1 MLNVINERVY
11 FDGTTCNFD
20 DEATLLREFAEKTVN
35 EFPQRLRDR
44 HNVPLKDIMI
54 YYNTIGVKYGLL
66 SVGVALYYFS
76 HKRFDDMLHG
86 DNPYLKH
93 LHTDIEIITSY
104 IATAY
109 FKAGKVY
116 DFIPHLLN
124 NFMDFAKQVL
134 KLHYGIDYKCNS
146 AVSIYFKNEDN
157 ATVLDDVIFCYLMI
171 ILWGRYYDYNEN
183 IIKLAMT
190 YKNYVDGLNEHKEE
204 ALISRA
210 NELLK

>member
-1 MLNVINERVY
+1 MLNIINEKVD
-11 FDGTTCNFD
+11 FDGTICNFD
-20 DEATLLREFAEKTVN
+20 DEATLLRERAEKSVN

-44 HNVPLKDIMI
+44 NNVPLKDIRI
-54 YYNTIGVKYGLL
+54 YYDTIGVKYGLM
-66 SVGVALYYFS
+66 SVGVALHYYS
-76 HKRFDDMLHG
+76 HKRFDDMLCG

-116 DFIPHLLN
+116 DFVPHLLN

-134 KLHYGIDYKCNS
+134 KLHYGIDYKRNTE
-146 AVSIYFKNEDN
+146 VSLLSYFKNEDN

-171 ILWGRYYDYNEN
+171 ILWGRNYDYDEN
-183 IIKLAMT
+183 IIKLAMA
-190 YKNYVDGLNEHKEE
+190 YKNYVDGIKENILE
-204 ALISRA
+204 GVH
-210 NELLK
+210 